1 MGRVVMS
8 TMPIPPKAIERRFV
22 NIEEVKHRFPVGS
35 FVSITLGVSTYY
47 AKVVD
52 IRIGFCETN
61 SQHEPISSDVILQV
75 KEYSVCGFKEYNT
88 DISFGEAVIA
98 SVTPEDMIRYFND
111 FVSNEIFSSEAN
123 IAKHQNDIANERR
136 HIRRLKERAKLL
148 DKELI

>member
-1 MGRVVMS
+1 
-8 TMPIPPKAIERRFV
+8 
-22 NIEEVKHRFPVGS
+22 
-35 FVSITLGVSTYY
+35 
-47 AKVVD
+47 
-52 IRIGFCETN
+52 
-61 SQHEPISSDVILQV
+61 LQV

-88 DISFGEAVIA
+88 DISYGEAVIA